1 MSQILEVTVADKIL
15 YFEVDDGQSF
25 RYEKTNADKKGF
37 GSLPDAFERVVDTI
51 DSISK
56 ELVNKIKKFDRDI
69 APDEFEIQFGVKL
82 SAEAG
87 AVVAKTAGESQIS
100 VKMTYKHNKE
110 TGGS

>member
-15 YFEVDDGQSF
+15 YFEVEDGQSF
-25 RYEKTNADKKGF
+25 RAERTGVSKKGLT
-37 GSLPDAFERVVDTI
+37 SLPDAFEKVIDTI
-51 DSISK
+51 DSLSTA
-56 ELVNKIKKFDRDI
+56 LVNKIKKFDRDI

-100 VKMTYKHNKE
+100 VKMTYKHTKD
-110 TGGS
+110 TGA

>member
-1 MSQILEVTVADKIL
+1 MSQILEVTVADKTL

-25 RYEKTNADKKGF
+25 RSEKTNASKKGSNSF
-37 GSLPDAFERVVDTI
+37 PDAFDRVIDTI

-100 VKMTYKHNKE
+100 VKMTYKHKKD
-110 TGGS
+110 TGTS